1 MIIAQSEGCLGREG
15 AMRAG
20 VHAIDTANPI
30 PLTVV
35 GGPVGAGKSA
45 VIRHLMQAQIG
56 RRVVIIVP
64 QVAGSAGGDERS
76 AHASDARLE
85 CIGQCMMLP
94 SRDPVDD
101 LLQLARM
108 ERRPDHVIVE
118 ANGDESPARLVGY
131 AYMPGFRPD
140 GVVIV
145 VDAAAGVQIEAG
157 ETLSVATQA
166 QLRRADLVV
175 LNKVDLSG
183 PRVAAATQR
192 TLAKLAPSARF
203 LWSHGGQ
210 VAASVLL
217 GPTAGHV
224 AANETSVVA
233 EWRSDY
239 EPVSSRDRTSRL
251 GERCRTWCLVSERPL
266 EARAFRDWVARLPG
280 TVMRGSGVVHLREEP
295 QHRQDF
301 ALIGSRWRLTRG
313 APWGASAPLT
323 RVTLVSLGGEM
334 RQVRAGTLPEESAP
348 SPVRRRIQLH
358 ESPVE
363 ASVGESR

>member
-1 MIIAQSEGCLGREG
+1 
-15 AMRAG
+15 MRAG
-20 VHAIDTANPI
+20 VHASDTETPI

-35 GGPVGAGKSA
+35 GGPAGAGKTA
-45 VIRHLMQAQIG
+45 VIRHLLEAQVG
-56 RRVVIIVP
+56 RRVVVLVP
-64 QVAGSAGGDERS
+64 QGAGAASGDERS
-76 AHASDARLE
+76 AHAQSARLE

-118 ANGDESPARLVGY
+118 ANGDESPSRIVGY

-145 VDAAAGVQIEAG
+145 VDAAVGGRIEAG

-175 LNKVDLSG
+175 LNKVDLAG

-192 TLAKLAPSARF
+192 TLTKMAPSARF

-210 VAASVLL
+210 VAPSVLI
-217 GPTAGHV
+217 GPTTGHV
-224 AANETSVVA
+224 GANETSVVA
-233 EWRSDY
+233 EWRADY
-239 EPVSSRDRTSRL
+239 EPVSSRDRSSRL
-251 GERCRTWCLVSERPL
+251 GERCRTWCLVSDRPL
-266 EARAFRDWVARLPG
+266 DARAFRAWVSRLPG
-280 TVMRGSGVVHLREEP
+280 TVMRGAGVVHLREEP
-295 QHRQDF
+295 QHRQEF

-313 APWGASAPLT
+313 APWGATAPST
-323 RVTLVSLGGEM
+323 RVTLVSLGGEI
-334 RQVRAGTLPEESAP
+334 RRTRGATIVEESAP
-348 SPVRRRIQLH
+348 PVARRRIQLQ
-358 ESPVE
+358 ESPVA
-363 ASVGESR
+363 ASEGELR